1 MESGQPAQGWGVD
14 LRWQCII
21 TAGTKTGAGYVVK
34 MLYMVKHYKLLQA
47 ETLHYKLLQAETLHY
62 KLLQAETLQTA
73 VHACVCARMCTYT
86 CASVCIT

>member
-1 MESGQPAQGWGVD
+1 MSCQMESGQPAQGWGVD

-73 VHACVCARMCTYT
+73 AG
-86 CASVCIT
+86 